1 MFCRTAVLLVLLHLL
16 CVHTFSITH
25 KFSSSVHPCDDF
37 ETFVCNEAENV
48 RLGSPLHEQRHG
60 FYDKIKEAFVN
71 DDDVIINEIKKI
83 YAGPDVTFD
92 VTFPYDLS
100 SDTRSAILTFHNEA
114 NNSTTTIAT
123 CKMKDYLNLLL
134 IKYISENEL
143 FTARRKVQLY
153 TAYNE
158 ALAEF
163 LSVLEKTTALQPAVK
178 AEYKNLFETKRLVL
192 SFQDPL
198 TNVNLIKA
206 NINQIQSG
214 FFELKSKSTPCKESD
229 KDCQTQQIVSLL
241 QKAYNESV
249 DNNKLQMKFKSFSI
263 DPLQEKIDEPD
274 EGNGPYSNAFFVPPS
289 GLFDLTENVPF
300 GIRFANTQSVF
311 LEKFFVELMYFIFTK
326 NGRRQHYM
334 SAVDLKCKDDR
345 GIENMY
351 IGLLSSMRSTA
362 KMLAKTNDL
371 SNTGPFTNL
380 QWYYIA
386 VQAQICNDAHSRM
399 DRFGLSD
406 IVFKQSPLFQK
417 AFNCRPGQKLFTDQ
431 KNMCPLL

>member
-71 DDDVIINEIKKI
+71 DDDVIINEIKK
-83 YAGPDVTFD
+83 
-92 VTFPYDLS
+92 
-100 SDTRSAILTFHNEA
+100 A